1 MLAVLKNEK
10 NLITN
15 SGAES
20 CVKVAAENKITV
32 TKPALPPLEEFIPYL
47 ESIWESQN
55 LTNNGKFHQQLER
68 ELAEYLGVKYLSLF
82 ANGTLAL
89 LTALQTL
96 KITGEVITTPYSF
109 VATTHAL
116 HWNGIKPV
124 FVDIEPNFC
133 NLDTQKIESAITPNT
148 TAILPVHV
156 YGNPCNLEKIKEIA
170 DNYGLKVIYDAC
182 HAFGVKIN
190 GDSVLNF
197 GDLSILSFHAT
208 KVFTT
213 FEGGAIVCHD
223 ETTKRRIDF
232 LKNFG
237 FANETTVV
245 GPGIN
250 AKMNEFQAALGV
262 LQLKHV
268 DKAISERKRIVEL
281 YRSELDSLNGI
292 SYMQDIDGVSHN
304 YPYFPIFINEENF
317 GITRDQVYEKL
328 KEYNIYTRR
337 YFYPLISQFPT
348 YRGLESASEKNLP
361 IALKTSEKVL
371 CLPVYSNLTFDETK
385 RIANLI
391 KGFKP

>member
-156 YGNPCNLEKIKEIA
+156 YGNPCNVEKIKEIA

-262 LQLKHV
+262 LQLNHV

-317 GITRDQVYEKL
+317 GITRDQIYEKL